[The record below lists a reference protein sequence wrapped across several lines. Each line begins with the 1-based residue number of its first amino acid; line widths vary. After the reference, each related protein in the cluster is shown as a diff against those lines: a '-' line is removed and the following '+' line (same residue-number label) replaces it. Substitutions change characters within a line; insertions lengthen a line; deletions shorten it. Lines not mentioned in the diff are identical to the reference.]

1 MPRWNS
7 FDSFLNDARAETS
20 NGRRQAL
27 VDDLLEERPQWPWVE
42 GTKAT
47 FVYNSVGVKHGVA
60 LNLDT
65 IKSDPPFDLF
75 TNLQGT
81 SLWYVS
87 RTFAPDDL
95 LDYLLA
101 IDDPMTPLSKETDIV
116 SRVANHWRPDA
127 LNPLR
132 MNMQGQSVSVLRMPD
147 ARPFVDWSAMPGV
160 PRGRVYEHTFSSA
173 QLGVNGR
180 SLWVYTPP
188 GYEMS
193 DESYP
198 LLILMDGQWANGP
211 LQVPQIADALIKHG
225 RMAPAL
231 IAMVQSADQHNRI
244 REYVGN
250 DRQYGS
256 LLLEVLPLVQVSYRV
271 DPTRLGLGG
280 VDVGAVAAAHAALL
294 NPAVFSSL
302 ILISPPLGKGTD
314 EDLLQTYS
322 LRFRNAR
329 VLPARIFQ
337 AVGRYETR
345 SRFLRPAQALRD
357 ILQSRP
363 EVDYRYYEIGS
374 GHGLVGFRSILPEA
388 LSWTF
393 PMVEAAV

>member
-7 FDSFLNDARAETS
+7 FTSFLNEARAAANDGS
-20 NGRRQAL
+20 RQTL
-27 VDDLLEERPQWPWVE
+27 VDSLLQERPQWPWVE
-42 GTKAT
+42 GRKAT
-47 FVYNSVGVKHGVA
+47 FIYNGTDVKHGVA

-65 IKSDPPFDLF
+65 IKSDPPFDPL
-75 TNLQGT
+75 TNLEDT
-81 SLWYVS
+81 SLWFVT
-87 RTFAPDDL
+87 RTFEDDDL

-101 IDDPMTPLSKETDIV
+101 IDDPMTPLAQEADVV
-116 SRVANHWRPDA
+116 SRVAEHWQPDG

-132 MNMQGQSVSVLRMPD
+132 MTVPGQSVSVLRMPN
-147 ARPFVDWSAMPGV
+147 ARPFADWTAMPGV
-160 PRGRVYEHTFSSA
+160 PRGRVLEHTFSSA

-180 SLWVYTPP
+180 KLWVYTPP
-188 GYEMS
+188 GY
-193 DESYP
+193 DESDAIYP

-211 LQVPQIADALIKHG
+211 LQVPHIADALIKHG

-231 IAMVQSADQHNRI
+231 IAMVQSAEPQHRI

-256 LLLEVLPLVQVSYRV
+256 LLLEVLPLVQVSYRI

-280 VDVGAVAAAHAALL
+280 VDVGAVAAAHAELL

-302 ILISPPLGKGTD
+302 ILISPPMGKGAD

-322 LRFRNAR
+322 TRFRNAR
-329 VLPARIFQ
+329 VLPSRIFQ
-337 AVGRYETR
+337 SVGRYEAR
-345 SRFLRPAQALRD
+345 NRFLRPAEALRD
-357 ILQSRP
+357 ILRSRP

-388 LSWTF
+388 LAW
-393 PMVEAAV
+393 AVPVPQAVD